1 MMSPSNPPRRSTDV
15 ALIGGGLLM
24 APRALLVGLIVLAT
38 AAFVVGTVVER
49 NSSGESGHHEAALP
63 AAATSESG
71 ASAEAR
77 HTETGGESAATHA
90 KENTATSTGTTTEE
104 PHAELR
110 PLGIDVEAWLFVTLA
125 AVASLILAAAA
136 WLRPRAVPVLTLT
149 AVAMLAFATLD
160 VREVVH
166 QLDIN
171 KSALAVMAAAIA
183 ALHLAAVATAA
194 VMASRTGRQHTERPG
209 SAGTMPT

>member
-1 MMSPSNPPRRSTDV
+1 
-15 ALIGGGLLM
+15 M
-24 APRALLVGLIVLAT
+24 APRTLLVGLIVVAT
-38 AAFVVGTVVER
+38 AAFVVGTAVER
-49 NSSGESGHHEAALP
+49 NSSGESAHHEAALP
-63 AAATSESG
+63 AAATSDSG

-77 HTETGGESAATHA
+77 HTEAGGESAATHA
-90 KENTATSTGTTTEE
+90 KESTATSTATATTTEE

-110 PLGIDVEAWLFVTLA
+110 PLGIDVEAWPFVTLA

-149 AVAMLAFATLD
+149 AVAMLAFAALD
-160 VREVVH
+160 VREIVH

-183 ALHLAAVATAA
+183 ALHLAAVGTAA
-194 VMASRTGRQHTERPG
+194 VMASRTGRQHPERPG
-209 SAGTMPT
+209 GAGTMPA